1 MFDDVVA
8 SRVPYIHSKGEVCL
22 VFEDDEDVIALPIGP
37 LKRGFPLSPSHKPTA
52 DGLVEPRGQVC
63 IDEARD

>member
-1 MFDDVVA
+1 MLSPAA
-8 SRVPYIHSKGEVCL
+8 SHTSTRKTKYVFI
-22 VFEDDEDVIALPIGP
+22 FEDDEDVIALPIGP